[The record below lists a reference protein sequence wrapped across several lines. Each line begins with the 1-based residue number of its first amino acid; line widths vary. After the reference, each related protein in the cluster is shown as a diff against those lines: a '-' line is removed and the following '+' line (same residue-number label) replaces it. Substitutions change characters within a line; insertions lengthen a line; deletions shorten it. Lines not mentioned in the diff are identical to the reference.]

1 MKTYIPKLSEIEK
14 KWYVVDVQDKVFGRT
29 VSKVAALLRGKG
41 KPIFTP
47 HLDTGDF
54 VVVLNA
60 DKVRLTGKK
69 EKVKTYFHY
78 TGYPGGA
85 RFITFDKFK
94 ATKPE
99 ELFRRGV
106 RGMLPKNRLGRKI
119 LSKLFVYK
127 GEAHPHKAQKPE
139 PLNLNEFALR
149 QSSLD
154 SARDK
159 SGQPV

>member
-14 KWYVVDVQDKVFGRT
+14 KWYLVDVRGQVFGRV
-29 VSKVAALLRGKG
+29 VSKVATILRGKG
-41 KPIFTP
+41 KPMFTP

-85 RFITFDKFK
+85 RFISFDKFK

-99 ELFRRGV
+99 ELFRQAVG
-106 RGMLPKNRLGRKI
+106 GMLPKNRLGRKI
-119 LSKLFVYK
+119 LSNLFVYK
-127 GEAHPHKAQKPE
+127 GEAHPHKAQKPV
-139 PLNLNEFALR
+139 PLDLNESALR
-149 QSSLD
+149 QSS
-154 SARDK
+154 
-159 SGQPV
+159 GQPSLKQA